1 MPGDIAWV
9 GFLGS
14 SKGGLEGVGQVASG
28 AGVPVKLVAV
38 DGSSGR
44 VLENLASLPNGI
56 FNGIFGGP
64 IDGTVATDPTGK
76 FLLLVGDDGGRAAT
90 NTLYRWSIGGDQ
102 PTLVAKGVAGGVW
115 VPNGA

>member
-56 FNGIFGGP
+56 SNGIFGGP

-90 NTLYRWSIGGDQ
+90 NTL
-102 PTLVAKGVAGGVW
+102 
-115 VPNGA
+115 